1 MNALWYLA
9 TLASKLVISNRCDQR
24 ALQNKILTFF
34 PFFRSLCLSPSAY
47 PSTFD
52 YRRVDYNETFFFSF
66 FCFFMFVYEFLFFD
80 PFKYLMIFCWLLLCS
95 SPLHQSVVYVKLIER
110 YNNFIF
116 VIDQI

>member
-52 YRRVDYNETFFFSF
+52 YRRVDYNETFVYFFLLFYVCLRVS
-66 FCFFMFVYEFLFFD
+66 FFD

-95 SPLHQSVVYVKLIER
+95 SPLHQSVVYVKLIVR